1 MMRRGAR
8 FRSRKI
14 WWLVGAAFG
23 VLILLPAA
31 GLAYLF
37 TADLRPLV
45 QRLASGSLGREVTV
59 GDLRLAWGRYLKL
72 EIRDLRVANAE
83 WSAAPDMIRIG
94 RLTAVVYLPAL
105 ARGIVQ
111 YDVLR
116 LEGSEM
122 LLERRED
129 GARNWRFGGEAP
141 SVETA
146 KAAGLALVPQN
157 RRQFPDVKDLLLS
170 DLLIIY
176 RSEGRRDIRIDLDE
190 ATLAPDASGGAS
202 FTAGGAYNDI
212 PLQLDVVGGSYAEMR
227 DAKQAYPATFTATSG
242 SAKIAFKGVID
253 EPLDFDGVRGGL
265 KLDIADF
272 AAFLKLFGTAR
283 PLDFP
288 VTLHGDLDHVGDRW
302 ALAALHGVFRDSR
315 IAGSFVFTEGARG
328 QPDAASVDVDLDRF
342 DLKTLL
348 QGIAEPAASESADFR
363 PELAPA
369 TTLVARIGAKA
380 VAYGDLDFDN
390 VRLHGWLMP
399 GEVAADEL
407 SFGFAGGRISGDG
420 ALRAR
425 GADGAATLQVVYEK
439 ANVARLAK
447 LAGLDDGLLSGG
459 LDGRLALAMTGPTF
473 DKALAASEGHAVVAM
488 ADGAISRALLEM
500 ISLDPRALFRRNS
513 QATDIQCF
521 LVVADIRKGNARLM
535 PVILNTAEARLSGG
549 GALDLASGQIDALL
563 RSDPKSTG
571 SLALDLPLHVTGPLD
586 NPSVSPRLGAAPAWL
601 AESQALPA
609 ALDPAAR
616 ALASRSGCTP

>member
-1 MMRRGAR
+1 MRRGG
-8 FRSRKI
+8 RSHPRRI
-14 WWLVGAAFG
+14 WWIVGAVFG
-23 VLILLPAA
+23 VFLFLPAA
-31 GLAYLF
+31 GLTYLF
-37 TADLRPLV
+37 IADLRPMI
-45 QRLASGSLGREVTV
+45 QRVASSSLGREVTI
-59 GDLRLAWGRYLKL
+59 GDLRLAWGRYLNL

-83 WSAAPDMIRIG
+83 WSGSPDIMRID
-94 RLTAVVYLPAL
+94 RLTVVVYLPAL
-105 ARGIVQ
+105 ARGVVQ

-122 LLERRED
+122 LLERRND
-129 GARNWRFGGEAP
+129 GERNWRFGRDAP
-141 SVETA
+141 SVGRA

-157 RRQFPDVKDLLLS
+157 RRQFPDVKDLQLR
-170 DLLIIY
+170 DLLIVY
-176 RSEGRRDIRIDLDE
+176 RSEGRQDIRIDLAD
-190 ATLAPDASGGAS
+190 AKLAPDASGGARL
-202 FTAGGAYNDI
+202 TAGGAYNGI
-212 PLQLDVVGGSYAEMR
+212 PLKLEVAGGSYAEMR
-227 DAKQAYPATFTATSG
+227 DATQAYPAEFIATSG

-265 KLDIADF
+265 TLDIADF
-272 AAFLKLFGTAR
+272 AAFLKLFGYVR

-288 VTLHGDLDHVGDRW
+288 VMLQGALDHAGDRW
-302 ALAALHGVFRDSR
+302 ALAALHGIFRDSR

-328 QPDAASVDVDLDRF
+328 QPDAASVDADLDRF

-348 QGIAEPAASESADFR
+348 QGIAEPAASESAGFR

-369 TTLVARIGAKA
+369 TTLEVRIGAKA
-380 VAYGDLDFDN
+380 VAYGDIDFDD
-390 VRLHGWLMP
+390 VRLHGRLMP

-407 SFGFAGGRISGDG
+407 SFGFAGGRIMGDG

-439 ANVARLAK
+439 ANVARLAR

-459 LDGRLALAMTGPTF
+459 LDGRLSLAMTGPTF
-473 DKALAASEGHAVVAM
+473 DKALASSEGHAVVVM
-488 ADGAISRALLEM
+488 ASGEISRALLEM

-535 PVILNTAEARLSGG
+535 PVILNAAEARLSG

-571 SLALDLPLHVTGPLD
+571 SLALDLPLRVTGPLD
-586 NPSVSPRLGAAPAWL
+586 NPSVSPRLDGAPAWL
-601 AESQALPA
+601 AEPQPLPA
-609 ALDPAAR
+609 ALDPASR
-616 ALASRSGCTP
+616 ALASRRDCTP

>member
-1 MMRRGAR
+1 MTRLCDRLRR
-8 FRSRKI
+8 I
-14 WWLVGAAFG
+14 WWVAGALLG
-23 VLILLPAA
+23 LLILLPAA
-31 GLAYLF
+31 GLVYLF
-37 TADLRPLV
+37 TADLRPLI
-45 QRLASGSLGREVTV
+45 QRVVGSSLGREVTL

-83 WSAAPDMIRIG
+83 WSDAPDMMRIG

-105 ARGIVQ
+105 ARGVLQ

-129 GARNWRFGGEAP
+129 GERNWRFGGEAP
-141 SVETA
+141 SAEAA

-157 RRQFPDVKDLLLS
+157 RRQFPEVKDLLLS
-170 DLLIIY
+170 DLLIVY
-176 RSEGRRDIRIDLDE
+176 RSQGRQDIRIDLID
-190 ATLAPDASGGAS
+190 ATLAPDAAGGARL
-202 FTAGGAYNDI
+202 TAGGAYNGI
-212 PLQLDVVGGSYAEMR
+212 PLQLEVAGGSYAEMR
-227 DAKQAYPATFTATSG
+227 DARQSYPAAFTATSG

-253 EPLDFDGVRGGL
+253 APLDFDGVRGWL
-265 KLDIADF
+265 TLDIADF
-272 AAFLKLFGTAR
+272 AAFLKLFGYAR

-288 VTLHGDLDHVGDRW
+288 VTLRGDLDHEGGRW
-302 ALAALHGVFRDSR
+302 ALASLQGVFRDSQ
-315 IAGSFVFTEGARG
+315 IAGRFVFTEGARG

-348 QGIAEPAASESADFR
+348 EGIAEPAASESAGFR

-369 TTLVARIGAKA
+369 TTLEARIGAKA
-380 VAYGDLDFDN
+380 VAYGDLDFDD
-390 VRLHGWLMP
+390 VRLRGRLMP

-407 SFGFAGGRISGDG
+407 SFGFAGGRLSGDG

-425 GADGAATLQVVYEK
+425 GDDGAVMLQAVYEK
-439 ANVARLAK
+439 ADVARLAK

-488 ADGAISRALLEM
+488 TGGEMSSSLLEQL
-500 ISLDPRALFRRNS
+500 SLDPRALFRRNS
-513 QATDIQCF
+513 QAADIQCF
-521 LVVADIRKGNARLM
+521 LVVAEIRKGNARLM
-535 PVILNTAEARLSGG
+535 PVVLNTAEARLTGG

-563 RSDPKSTG
+563 RSDPKTTG

-586 NPSVSPRLGAAPAWL
+586 NPSVSPRLDGAPAWL
-601 AESQALPA
+601 AEPQPLPA
-609 ALDPAAR
+609 ALDPASR
-616 ALASRSGCTP
+616 ALAAGSGCTP

>member
-1 MMRRGAR
+1 MRRGDS
-8 FRSRKI
+8 SRRRRI
-14 WWLVGAAFG
+14 WWIVGAVLG
-23 VLILLPAA
+23 VFLLLPAA
-31 GLAYLF
+31 GLVYLF
-37 TADLRPLV
+37 TADLRPLIQHV
-45 QRLASGSLGREVTV
+45 ASGSLGREVTV

-83 WSAAPDMIRIG
+83 WSDSPDMMRIG

-129 GARNWRFGGEAP
+129 GERNWRFGGDAP

-170 DLLIIY
+170 DLLIVY
-176 RSEGRRDIRIDLDE
+176 RSEGRQDIRIDLDE
-190 ATLAPDASGGAS
+190 ATLAPDASGGAR

-212 PLQLDVVGGSYAEMR
+212 PLQLDVTGGSYAEMR
-227 DAKQAYPATFTATSG
+227 DATQAYPAEFTATSG
-242 SAKIAFKGVID
+242 SAKIAFQGAID
-253 EPLDFDGVRGGL
+253 EPLDFDGVRGAL
-265 KLDIADF
+265 TLDIGDF
-272 AAFLKLFGTAR
+272 AAFLKLFGIAR

-288 VTLHGDLDHVGDRW
+288 VRLQGDLDHEGERW
-302 ALAALHGVFRDSR
+302 ALAALQGVFKDSR
-315 IAGSFVFTEGARG
+315 VAGSFVFTEGARG

-348 QGIAEPAASESADFR
+348 QGITEPGAAESDGFR

-369 TTLVARIGAKA
+369 TTLEARIGAKA
-380 VAYGDLDFDN
+380 VTYGDLAFND
-390 VRLHGWLMP
+390 VRLRGRLMP
-399 GEVAADEL
+399 GEVAAEEL

-425 GADGAATLQVVYEK
+425 GANGAATLQAVYEK
-439 ANVARLAK
+439 ADVARLAK

-459 LDGRLALAMTGPTF
+459 LDGRFTLAMTGPTF

-488 ADGAISRALLEM
+488 IGGEISRALLEK

-513 QATDIQCF
+513 QAADIQCF
-521 LVVADIRKGNARLM
+521 LVVADIQKGNAQLM
-535 PVILNTAEARLSGG
+535 PVVLDTAEARLTGG
-549 GALDLASGQIDALL
+549 GAIDLASGQIEALL
-563 RSDPKSTG
+563 RSDPQTTG
-571 SLALDLPLHVTGPLD
+571 GLALDLPLRVTGPLD
-586 NPSVSPRLGAAPAWL
+586 NPSVSPRLDGAPAWL
-601 AESQALPA
+601 AEPQPLPA
-609 ALDPAAR
+609 ALDPASR